1 MQRVLKA
8 YGLSF
13 LLHFLF
19 FMAYILLFGEA
30 LKYKKVVEIDLSL
43 QSQELQN
50 YTEAPHKED
59 KKHRSEEK
67 HSERSIHREVKEQAV
82 QKNQKAKESRVQN
95 SQMQETPKESGQ
107 ESKGLESKETHN
119 HVGEGLSKTG
129 GLSSEQG
136 TTKGQ
141 ESTSTNRGKDA
152 KEEREASP
160 EAYLRE
166 KLSVISSIVQKHIS
180 YPLIAR
186 KMGWEGRVVVCFLLR
201 SDGRVENV
209 HVEKSS
215 GYEIL
220 DKSAV
225 STVQKVSG
233 LFPKPPVDVLVRLP
247 INYKLE

>member
-13 LLHFLF
+13 FLHFLF
-19 FMAYILLFGEA
+19 FMAYILLFGQA

-82 QKNQKAKESRVQN
+82 QKNQKAKESQVQN
-95 SQMQETPKESGQ
+95 SEVQETPKESGQ
-107 ESKGLESKETHN
+107 ESKGFESEETHN

-129 GLSSEQG
+129 GLSSDQD

-152 KEEREASP
+152 KEER

-220 DKSAV
+220 DKNAV